1 MIASEIMLPPH
12 APEIYLDRATL
23 WNAVESCEKHP
34 KAQLAYSF
42 DIAMQNELTLEEN
55 MELARKF
62 VQEQF
67 VAKGMIADLAFHSP
81 EKEDGGIPNPHFHV
95 MTTMRPLNPDGTW
108 GQKQRREYLLDEDG
122 NRIRD
127 KNGDYMF
134 NAVHATDWHEPET
147 LEHWREQWAAAVNTK
162 FEEKGLDVRIDHRSY
177 VRQGLDLIPTV
188 HEGANVR
195 QMEAKGIRTEKGELN
210 RWIKATNRLMQDVR
224 KKIKALFVWMA
235 EVKEELSKPQTP
247 SLADLLIAYYNQ
259 RNAGAWSNKARTGNL
274 KQFVET
280 VNYLTENKLLTLE
293 DLQERLSSVSEEFE
307 ALSGSMKKKSA
318 RIKELQELIREGE
331 NYQRLKPVHTELNNI
346 KFKKQRE
353 KFETSHDAELRLF
366 YAARRILKE
375 KLDGKPIA
383 LKAWKQEYAQLK
395 TEYAEL
401 SPQHKP
407 LREEV
412 IRLRQVQNAVDT
424 ALRRREH
431 LNVFEAVKQ
440 SVTTRQAASFY
451 GIRVGRNGMVCCPFH
466 NDRTP
471 SMKVDSRFYCFGCGA
486 SGDVIDFAALLH
498 GLGKRE
504 AAVRLAKD
512 FGVSYEKPSNAP
524 PDRKRHNRSQPRQK
538 SAEQRFQETERY
550 CFRVLCDY
558 LRLLEHWKT
567 AYAPQPQDAIWH
579 PLFVEALQR
588 ISYTEYLLD
597 ILLYGEIEEKA
608 ALIAAQG
615 KEVLR
620 LEQRISEL
628 AAGNA
633 GSGQK
638 DDGHNGTG
646 ANTGRNPG
654 NIRGDAERRRE
665 EQHPKL
671 PDGVPA

>member
-1 MIASEIMLPPH
+1 
-12 APEIYLDRATL
+12 
-23 WNAVESCEKHP
+23 
-34 KAQLAYSF
+34 
-42 DIAMQNELTLEEN
+42 
-55 MELARKF
+55 
-62 VQEQF
+62 
-67 VAKGMIADLAFHSP
+67 
-81 EKEDGGIPNPHFHV
+81 
-95 MTTMRPLNPDGTW
+95 
-108 GQKQRREYLLDEDG
+108 
-122 NRIRD
+122 
-127 KNGDYMF
+127 
-134 NAVHATDWHEPET
+134 
-147 LEHWREQWAAAVNTK
+147 
-162 FEEKGLDVRIDHRSY
+162 
-177 VRQGLDLIPTV
+177 
-188 HEGANVR
+188 
-195 QMEAKGIRTEKGELN
+195 
-210 RWIKATNRLMQDVR
+210 
-224 KKIKALFVWMA
+224 
-235 EVKEELSKPQTP
+235 
-247 SLADLLIAYYNQ
+247 
-259 RNAGAWSNKARTGNL
+259 
-274 KQFVET
+274 
-280 VNYLTENKLLTLE
+280 
-293 DLQERLSSVSEEFE
+293 
-307 ALSGSMKKKSA
+307 MKKKSA

-504 AAVRLAKD
+504 AAVRLAED
-512 FGVSYEKPSNAP
+512 FGVSYEKSGNAP

-558 LRLLEHWKT
+558 QRLLEHWKT

-597 ILLYGEIEEKA
+597 ILLYGEIKEKA

-646 ANTGRNPG
+646 ADTGRNPG
-654 NIRGDAERRRE
+654 DVRGDAERRRE